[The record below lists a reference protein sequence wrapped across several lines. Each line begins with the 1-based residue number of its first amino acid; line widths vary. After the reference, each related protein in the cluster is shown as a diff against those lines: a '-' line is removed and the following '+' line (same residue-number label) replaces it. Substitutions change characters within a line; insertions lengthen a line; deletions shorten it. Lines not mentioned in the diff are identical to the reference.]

1 MKIFRSD
8 IVSHHASDKD
18 GNPAGGTTNGLGFNI
33 SWQDGPLAV
42 DGTRKSPNGAFVED
56 VVAAVVD
63 RIQYY
68 QKAADGKFACRE
80 NALAITKLEEAL
92 HWMDHR
98 TSDRIE
104 RGVEGT
110 HGV

>member
-1 MKIFRSD
+1 MRQEIESNHVSD
-8 IVSHHASDKD
+8 AD
-18 GNPAGGTTNGLGFNI
+18 GNPAGGVTNGIGISI
-33 SWQDGPLAV
+33 SWQSGPLAV
-42 DGTRKSPNGAFVED
+42 DGERKEPNGAFVES
-56 VVAAVVD
+56 VIAAAVN

-68 QKAADGKFACRE
+68 QRAADGKFACRE

-98 TSDRIE
+98 TADRIE

-110 HGV
+110 YGV